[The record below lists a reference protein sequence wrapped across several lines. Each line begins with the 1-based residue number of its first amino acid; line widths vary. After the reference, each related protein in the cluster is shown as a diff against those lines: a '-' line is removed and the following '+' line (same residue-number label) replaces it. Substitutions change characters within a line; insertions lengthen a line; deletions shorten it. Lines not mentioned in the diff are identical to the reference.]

1 MTDKSILIIGCFDT
15 KGEAFSYLRECIIN
29 LGETVITIDTGVL
42 AALPAFPVDFTAAQ
56 VVAEAG
62 ATIEALRTRRDRGY
76 AMDVM
81 GRGAARVVR
90 QLVESGRIKGAIGMG
105 GGGGTYITLS
115 AMQEIP
121 LGIPKLCLSTLATK
135 DLTRQIGHKDI
146 TLMPSIVDVAGLNSI
161 LRLLITQAAGAICAM
176 AASAQLAG
184 VSARGS
190 IAVSMFGNT
199 TPCVDQ
205 CTALLREKGYE
216 VLAFHA
222 NGVGGKAMEALI
234 REGCFE
240 AVLDITTTELADNLC
255 DGICSAGPAR
265 LTAASELGI
274 PQIVVPGCLD
284 MVNFAHLDSVP
295 EKYQDRKLYS
305 WAPDVTLMRTNAKEN
320 ALLGK
325 EIAEKINAAGGPVQF
340 VFPLQGISQV
350 DSGGGIFHDPEADL
364 ALLESVEKHIGS
376 KEQIIQCDMH
386 INDAAFAEVLV
397 TRLLALLNQK

>member
-15 KGEAFSYLRECIIN
+15 KGEAFSYLRECITN
-29 LGETVITIDTGVL
+29 LGETVITMDTGVL
-42 AALPAFPVDFTAAQ
+42 AALPAFPVDFTAAE
-56 VVAEAG
+56 VAAEAG
-62 ATIEALRTRRDRGY
+62 TTIEALRTRRDRGY
-76 AMDVM
+76 AMDIM
-81 GRGAARVVR
+81 GRGAASIVR
-90 QLVESGRIKGAIGMG
+90 NLVESGKIKGAIGMG
-105 GGGGTYITLS
+105 GGGGTYIALS

-135 DLTRQIGHKDI
+135 DLTRQVGHKDI

-184 VSARGS
+184 VSAKGS

-255 DGICSAGPAR
+255 NGICSAGSAR
-265 LTAASELGI
+265 LTAAGELGI
-274 PQIVVPGCLD
+274 PQIIAPGCLD
-284 MVNFAHLDSVP
+284 MVNFGHLDTVP
-295 EKYQDRKLYS
+295 EKYKQRKLYS
-305 WAPDVTLMRTNAKEN
+305 WAPDVTLMRTNAEEN
-320 ALLGK
+320 AALGK
-325 EIAEKINAAGGPVQF
+325 ELAEKINAAAGQTRF
-340 VFPLQGISQV
+340 VFPLRGISQV
-350 DSGGGIFHDPEADL
+350 DSEGGIFHDSEADF
-364 ALLESVEKHIGS
+364 ALLESVEQHIDA
-376 KEQIIQCDMH
+376 KERIVKCDMH
-386 INDAAFAEVLV
+386 INDLAFAEVLV
-397 TRLLALLNQK
+397 AQLLAVLKQQ